1 MTAHCCT
8 PIELLILVAGR
19 RRRLRNHHIH
29 ADGKASPFLSAATV
43 VACEL
48 LQSCENDAIG
58 TCERCGISRP
68 VWRLALST
76 RGPSGAPQ
84 AATADGRGAGFA
96 ERFVGALARS
106 AKLCV
111 STHDGPRSGFV
122 KPLCN
127 RKNHNIIYPPDAKFC
142 LCGPFPTPKDFI
154 GPLKHLLRYLFT
166 PLLGSQS
173 RRRRALA
180 ESGFV
185 KPLALRAGTA
195 SWPTRSQ
202 AARSTLCVA
211 RG

>member
-1 MTAHCCT
+1 MHFAWSRSFRKWANADMRKRARHLC
-8 PIELLILVAGR
+8 IRLLECRCNFWSAMLPMCL
-19 RRRLRNHHIH
+19 LRKWCPQLLGH
-29 ADGKASPFLSAATV
+29 A
-43 VACEL
+43 
-48 LQSCENDAIG
+48 Q
-58 TCERCGISRP
+58 
-68 VWRLALST
+68 
-76 RGPSGAPQ
+76 
-84 AATADGRGAGFA
+84 
-96 ERFVGALARS
+96 RS
-106 AKLCV
+106 Q
-111 STHDGPRSGFV
+111 GPRSGFV

>member
-1 MTAHCCT
+1 MRGGLLLRGALRRGSRSLGEALNE
-8 PIELLILVAGR
+8 ELRARTHHGPRQPLGRPPPLKLRRRPRVLILVGR
-19 RRRLRNHHIH
+19 EGGLLPSC
-29 ADGKASPFLSAATV
+29 GEGFFL
-43 VACEL
+43 L
-48 LQSCENDAIG
+48 
-58 TCERCGISRP
+58 
-68 VWRLALST
+68 
-76 RGPSGAPQ
+76 
-84 AATADGRGAGFA
+84 RGALRRG
-96 ERFVGALARS
+96 ARS
-106 AKLCV
+106 LGETLCL
-111 STHDGPRSGFV
+111 DGPRSGFV